1 MMRSIKKT
9 LDTVIYNQII
19 DSLILGEY
27 KMGEQ
32 ILLDSLAEK
41 YGVSRTPVVQA
52 VKLLANDSILQV
64 LKNGRVRVPVYTGE
78 QIEQICSVR
87 ILVELYALD
96 EIFRNPSSPEL
107 EDTYEQLNELA
118 DLGIKYTDA
127 GDKLNF
133 NKTDLSFHKLLV
145 KGSGNE
151 FLSDIYK
158 RIQGRFI
165 VANYLYIPWEN
176 RDFADAAKAHLNLM
190 DAFRQK
196 DLESSKKILAEHI
209 QSVAQVAHE

>member
-64 LKNGRVRVPVYTGE
+64 LKNWRVRVPVYTGD
-78 QIEQICSVR
+78 QSEQICSVR

-96 EIFRNPSSPEL
+96 EIFRNPSSPEF

-165 VANYLYIPWEN
+165 VANYLYIPGEN
-176 RDFADAAKAHLNLM
+176 RDFSDAAKAHLNLM

-196 DLESSKKILAEHI
+196 DLESSKKILANHI

>member
-96 EIFRNPSSPEL
+96 EIFRNPSSPEF

-176 RDFADAAKAHLNLM
+176 RDFSDAAKAHLNLM

>member
-96 EIFRNPSSPEL
+96 EIFRNPSSPEF

-118 DLGIKYTDA
+118 DLGVKYTDA

-176 RDFADAAKAHLNLM
+176 RDFSDAAKAHLNLM

>member
-96 EIFRNPSSPEL
+96 EIFRNPSSPEF

-176 RDFADAAKAHLNLM
+176 RDFSDAAKAHLNLM

-209 QSVAQVAHE
+209 QSVAQVAH